1 MKSERDLRFTLIL
14 TMTRSK
20 IGPASLQTALL
31 YFLVQDLFGNFF
43 RKFDNHSNQSK
54 LSEYPK
60 YEGKN
65 CHREKLVC
73 RTDGVSVSQKFVL
86 AYFFLM
92 EIKI

>member
-20 IGPASLQTALL
+20 TGQQVFRRP
-31 YFLVQDLFGNFF
+31 YFTFWSKIFLDIC